1 MHREKTSGNNKLCMT
16 PGTLDTFEAPHAP
29 RPKGQVTT
37 RPRAR
42 KIPSIIRLGQRIS
55 KADMPAGALLFPSDR
70 ARHPR
75 ERENPLSVAPLAD
88 ADAPMGSLLSDAAQR
103 SISVQ
108 VNTRLCGDRVGR
120 SERGRGVHAK
130 PAATGR
136 RADPILCGARPGGDR
151 ALAVWLRRPPRG
163 GPACSGE
170 RDHVSQGSRPR

>member
-1 MHREKTSGNNKLCMT
+1 MSKRPSHHTAR
-16 PGTLDTFEAPHAP
+16 GTEDSEHNPLGGTNIL
-29 RPKGQVTT
+29 GGY
-37 RPRAR
+37 AR
-42 KIPSIIRLGQRIS
+42 RCPS
-55 KADMPAGALLFPSDR
+55 FPSGR
-70 ARHPR
+70 AVP
-75 ERENPLSVAPLAD
+75 ENEGILSLTVAPLAD
-88 ADAPMGSLLSDAAQR
+88 TPMGWIFLSAAEQR
-103 SISVQ
+103 SISIQ